1 MKKKY
6 QLLSHRKK
14 KAALLNSLNISGDW
28 TKTLLN
34 KQDSEQEIEEE
45 GMMALPF
52 FFTFFQI
59 ESESWTGETGNY
71 YVIENIPYSGGYN
84 VNWL

>member
-52 FFTFFQI
+52 FLPFFRLNQSRGQVKPVTI
-59 ESESWTGETGNY
+59 M
-71 YVIENIPYSGGYN
+71 
-84 VNWL
+84 